1 MDAKCKRSCDGKCEV
16 LENLLREEKEAL
28 QRFETLI
35 DTCDYPDVRT
45 FLLDLQKAK
54 RALES
59 RIAMK
64 IEEFKIQSETAHDV
78 LDSFEGF
85 S

>member
-16 LENLLREEKEAL
+16 LEDLLRQEREARH
-28 QRFETLI
+28 RFDTLI

-45 FLLDLQKAK
+45 FLLDLQKA
-54 RALES
+54 RQALES

-64 IEEFKIQSETAHDV
+64 IEEFRIQSETAHDV
-78 LDSFEGF
+78 IDSFESF

>member
-16 LENLLREEKEAL
+16 LEDLLRQEREAL
-28 QRFETLI
+28 HRFDTLI

-54 RALES
+54 QALES

-78 LDSFEGF
+78 IDSFESF

>member
-16 LENLLREEKEAL
+16 LENLLRQEKEAL
-28 QRFETLI
+28 HRYETLI
-35 DTCDYPDVRT
+35 DMCDYPDVRT
-45 FLLDLQKAK
+45 FLVDLLKAK
-54 RALES
+54 QAFEN
-59 RIAMK
+59 RIVMK

-78 LDSFEGF
+78 LSSFEGF

>member
-16 LENLLREEKEAL
+16 LENLLREEKESL

-35 DTCDYPDVRT
+35 DACDYPDVRT
-45 FLLDLQKAK
+45 FLLDLQKA
-54 RALES
+54 RQALES

-64 IEEFKIQSETAHDV
+64 IEEFRIQSETAHDV
-78 LDSFEGF
+78 LESF

>member
-1 MDAKCKRSCDGKCEV
+1 MDATCNRTCDGKCEV

-28 QRFETLI
+28 HRYETLI
-35 DTCDYPDVRT
+35 DTCDYPDVHA
-45 FLLDLQKAK
+45 FLIDLLKAK
-54 RALES
+54 QSFEN

-64 IEEFKIQSETAHDV
+64 IEEFKVQSRTAHDV
-78 LDSFEGF
+78 LDSFESF